1 MAEIFKNYRTSK
13 KKLVYFSFFSIL
25 YFKRIKSENAVK
37 RETKATIRLNMEVA
51 LCRRNR
57 PGSETRSRLTT
68 DRKYNL
74 HVV

>member
-1 MAEIFKNYRTSK
+1 MTELPKNS
-13 KKLVYFSFFSIL
+13 LSIL
-25 YFKRIKSENAVK
+25 ASVTSFYFKKIKSENAVK

-74 HVV
+74 HVL